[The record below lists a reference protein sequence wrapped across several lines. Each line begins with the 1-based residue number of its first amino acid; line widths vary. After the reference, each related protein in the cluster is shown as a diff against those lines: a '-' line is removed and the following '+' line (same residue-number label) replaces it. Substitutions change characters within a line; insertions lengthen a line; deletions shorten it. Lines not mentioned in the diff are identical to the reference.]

1 MIMDK
6 GSSSNFVVGLGIG
19 GIIQQRLAEEKA
31 YLKHLDL
38 ERVHR
43 GDPSFNKTIE
53 ERIIWGELLE
63 LELQEVDEQI
73 ERLWETSGHVS
84 TRQTEMRKNKLS
96 SQSK

>member
-1 MIMDK
+1 MIMEK
-6 GSSSNFVVGLGIG
+6 GSPSIFVVGLGI

-31 YLKHLDL
+31 YLEHLDL

-73 ERLWETSGHVS
+73 ERISETSGHVS